1 MQWAERPDRG
11 GGHDRRPMWQGASI
25 EDPRAVLSSYYEQIL
40 FDSAV
45 RSPHPNDAPAGRI
58 EQLPTRPPQRQPPP
72 PPRQSTWDVKEVPTG
87 RASAQERLEA
97 MRVATR
103 QAQSP
108 SRQRDSPLHK
118 PPGAFSAAP
127 SVVGRGPP
135 RALEMQGP
143 APVLHSP
150 PPRLDAT
157 PDELREHFRG
167 VFAPPRGPDLDIPL
181 SPSDLSGLWALKVP
195 EVQGM
200 DAIHGDWAREI
211 VGRSP
216 SFLPSPEPHRSSRPP
231 EVSRHGH
238 RRHRSPAEQR
248 RAPRSPPAGQTRVPR
263 APQAAAPGGLEACQP
278 PSVRIRNDAWDLALQ
293 QGQMDFRS
301 PFVHGAPRPPVE
313 ERPSGQGMPR
323 RAWSASV
330 FPDPQHQQQP
340 RRRQEQQ
347 QLQQQPPDF
356 SMGPAGQQMVWMAPV
371 PMPYVMQGAT
381 PMPMQTY
388 SGAPATSA
396 TGAAVP
402 QQPASAA
409 VPVAAAAPTTNGHG
423 VSNGYAVANGSE
435 ATASN
440 GCAAA
445 APPPPTA
452 TVTEEKRAPA
462 SAEDDNQI
470 SSAGKQLF
478 SEALDGAHL
487 DRISATTDLSN
498 AVSGTVTG
506 PMPSAGASLHGTG
519 NCSPCAWFWKARGC
533 GSNTD
538 CEFCHMCPDGEL
550 KRRKK
555 MKIAAIKMGV
565 LEPTNPKPDKSAA
578 SKT

>member
-347 QLQQQPPDF
+347 QLQQQ
-356 SMGPAGQQMVWMAPV
+356 QQ
-371 PMPYVMQGAT
+371 
-381 PMPMQTY
+381 
-388 SGAPATSA
+388 
-396 TGAAVP
+396 
-402 QQPASAA
+402 QQQQQ
-409 VPVAAAAPTTNGHG
+409 HLR
-423 VSNGYAVANGSE
+423 YQHQQQDWDM
-435 ATASN
+435 
-440 GCAAA
+440 
-445 APPPPTA
+445 PPPPKA
-452 TVTEEKRAPA
+452 W
-462 SAEDDNQI
+462 
-470 SSAGKQLF
+470 SSRHSVG
-478 SEALDGAHL
+478 
-487 DRISATTDLSN
+487 
-498 AVSGTVTG
+498 
-506 PMPSAGASLHGTG
+506 
-519 NCSPCAWFWKARGC
+519 PCAHPLGYEGAPTERSQFSVALPPGRGP
-533 GSNTD
+533 GRTRSYSPTP
-538 CEFCHMCPDGEL
+538 EWQYQPPRFTPPRGYGQAQAPEPWHRPPGPYPGGGGAAPGETYPYMYSG
-550 KRRKK
+550 R
-555 MKIAAIKMGV
+555 
-565 LEPTNPKPDKSAA
+565 
-578 SKT
+578 